1 MRSGSRPP
9 CKMIKV
15 DNLTKRFG
23 RHLAVA
29 GATFEV
35 EQGEV
40 VGFLGPNGA
49 GKTTT
54 IRMLTG
60 FLPPT
65 SGSATIDSL
74 DVGRHS
80 VEARRQIGYLPE
92 SVPLYR
98 DMRVREY
105 LQFRGQIKG
114 LKGKTLKVRMDE
126 VLERCGL
133 REVRRKMI
141 KTLSKGFRQR
151 VGLADALI
159 HDPPLLILDEPTN
172 GLDPNQIRSIRHLIK
187 QLGKSH
193 TILLST
199 HILTEVEMICDKIVI
214 INGGKILASDTPSH
228 LVSTMRAAGR
238 ISIEVKAD
246 PEKARE
252 RMTSLDH
259 VRKVIYERS
268 RDDWEEF
275 SVLVESGTDTR
286 ERLARLARDEDWP
299 LRSLHRHDATLE
311 DVFVELTRKD

>member
-1 MRSGSRPP
+1 
-9 CKMIKV
+9 MIKV

-23 RHLAVA
+23 RHPAVT
-29 GATFEV
+29 GATFAV

-60 FLPPT
+60 FLPPS
-65 SGSATIDSL
+65 SGSASIDGL
-74 DVGRHS
+74 DVNRHS
-80 VEARRQIGYLPE
+80 LEARRRIGYLPE

-105 LQFRGQIKG
+105 LRFRGQLKG
-114 LKGKTLKVRMDE
+114 LGGNALRTRMDE

-133 REVRRKMI
+133 RDVRRKMI
-141 KTLSKGFRQR
+141 RTLSKGFRQR

-172 GLDPNQIRSIRHLIK
+172 GLDPNQIRAIRHLIK
-187 QLGKSH
+187 QLGQSH

-199 HILTEVEMICDKIVI
+199 HILSEVEMICDKIVI
-214 INGGKILASDTPSH
+214 IDGGKVLASDTPAN
-228 LVSTMRAAGR
+228 LISTMRTAGR
-238 ISIEVKAD
+238 ISLELRTD
-246 PEKARE
+246 PENARKKIA
-252 RMTSLDH
+252 SLDN
-259 VRKVIYERS
+259 VKKVTHERT
-268 RDDWEEF
+268 RDDWQEF

-286 ERLARLARDEDWP
+286 ERIANLVREEQWP
-299 LRSLHRHDATLE
+299 LRSLYRQAETLE

>member
-1 MRSGSRPP
+1 
-9 CKMIKV
+9 MIKV

-23 RHLAVA
+23 RHPAVT
-29 GATFEV
+29 GATFAV

-60 FLPPT
+60 FLPPS
-65 SGSATIDSL
+65 SGSASIDGL
-74 DVGRHS
+74 DVNRHS
-80 VEARRQIGYLPE
+80 LEARRRIGYLPE

-105 LQFRGQIKG
+105 LRFRGQLKG
-114 LKGKTLKVRMDE
+114 LGGNALRTRMDE

-133 REVRRKMI
+133 RDVRRKMI
-141 KTLSKGFRQR
+141 RTLSKGFRQR

-172 GLDPNQIRSIRHLIK
+172 GLDPNQIRAIRHLIK
-187 QLGKSH
+187 QLGQSH

-199 HILTEVEMICDKIVI
+199 HILSEVEMICDKIVI
-214 INGGKILASDTPSH
+214 IDGGKVLASDTPAN
-228 LVSTMRAAGR
+228 LISTMRTAGR
-238 ISIEVKAD
+238 ISLELRAD
-246 PEKARE
+246 PENARKKIA
-252 RMTSLDH
+252 SLDN
-259 VRKVIYERS
+259 VKKVTHERT
-268 RDDWEEF
+268 RDDWQEF

-286 ERLARLARDEDWP
+286 ERIANLVREEQWS
-299 LRSLHRHDATLE
+299 LRSLYRQAETLE

>member
-1 MRSGSRPP
+1 
-9 CKMIKV
+9 MIKV

-65 SGSATIDSL
+65 SGSAAIDSL
-74 DVGRHS
+74 DVTRHS

-105 LQFRGQIKG
+105 LRFRGRIKG
-114 LKGKTLKVRMDE
+114 LKGKTLHLRMDE

-214 INGGKILASDTPSH
+214 IDGGKILASDTPSN
-228 LVSTMRAAGR
+228 LVSTMRSAGR

-252 RMTSLDH
+252 RMAALDH
-259 VRKVIYERS
+259 VKKVIYERS

-286 ERLARLARDEDWP
+286 ERLARLAQDEDWP

>member
-1 MRSGSRPP
+1 
-9 CKMIKV
+9 MIKA

-35 EQGEV
+35 ERGEV

-65 SGSATIDSL
+65 SGSAAIDSL
-74 DVGRHS
+74 DVSRHS

-105 LQFRGQIKG
+105 LRFRGGIKG
-114 LKGKTLKVRMDE
+114 LQGKTLQLRMDE

-187 QLGKSH
+187 ELGKSH

-199 HILTEVEMICDKIVI
+199 HILTEVEMVCDKVMI
-214 INGGKILASDTPSH
+214 INGGKILASDTPSN

-246 PEKARE
+246 PEKARGK
-252 RMTSLDH
+252 MASLDH
-259 VRKVIYERS
+259 VKKVINERS

-286 ERLARLARDEDWP
+286 ERLARLAQDEDWP

-311 DVFVELTRKD
+311 DVFVELTRRD

>member
-1 MRSGSRPP
+1 
-9 CKMIKV
+9 MIKV

-23 RHLAVA
+23 RHPAVT
-29 GATFEV
+29 GATFAV

-60 FLPPT
+60 FLPPS
-65 SGSATIDSL
+65 SGSASIDGL
-74 DVGRHS
+74 DVNRHS
-80 VEARRQIGYLPE
+80 LEARRRIGYLPE

-105 LQFRGQIKG
+105 LRFRGQLKG
-114 LKGKTLKVRMDE
+114 LGGNSLRTRMDE
-126 VLERCGL
+126 VLELCGL
-133 REVRRKMI
+133 RDVRRKMI
-141 KTLSKGFRQR
+141 RTLSKGFRQR

-172 GLDPNQIRSIRHLIK
+172 GLDPNQIRAIRHLIK
-187 QLGKSH
+187 QLGQSH

-199 HILTEVEMICDKIVI
+199 HILSEVEMRCDKIVI
-214 INGGKILASDTPSH
+214 IDGGKVLASDTPAN
-228 LVSTMRAAGR
+228 LISTMRTAGR
-238 ISIEVKAD
+238 ISLELRAD
-246 PEKARE
+246 PENARKKIARLDNVKKVTHE
-252 RMTSLDH
+252 RT
-259 VRKVIYERS
+259 RE
-268 RDDWEEF
+268 DWEEF

-286 ERLARLARDEDWP
+286 ERIANLVREEQWP
-299 LRSLHRHDATLE
+299 LRSLYRQAETLE

>member
-1 MRSGSRPP
+1 
-9 CKMIKV
+9 MIKV
-15 DNLTKRFG
+15 NNLTKRFG

-35 EQGEV
+35 EQGQV

-65 SGSATIDSL
+65 SGSAAIDSL
-74 DVGRHS
+74 DVSRHS

-105 LQFRGQIKG
+105 LRFRGQIKG
-114 LKGKTLKVRMDE
+114 LKGKALHARMDE

-214 INGGKILASDTPSH
+214 IDDGKILASDTPSN

-238 ISIEVKAD
+238 ISIELRTD

-252 RMTSLDH
+252 RMTALDH
-259 VRKVIYERS
+259 VKKVNYERS
-268 RDDWEEF
+268 RDDWAEF

-286 ERLARLARDEDWP
+286 ERLARLAQDEGWP
-299 LRSLHRHDATLE
+299 LRNLHRHDATLE

>member
-1 MRSGSRPP
+1 
-9 CKMIKV
+9 MIKV

-23 RHLAVA
+23 RHPAVT
-29 GATFEV
+29 GATFAV

-60 FLPPT
+60 FLPPS
-65 SGSATIDSL
+65 SGSASIDGL
-74 DVGRHS
+74 DVNRHS
-80 VEARRQIGYLPE
+80 LEARRRIGYLPE

-105 LQFRGQIKG
+105 LRFRGQLKG
-114 LKGKTLKVRMDE
+114 LGGNALRTRMDE
-126 VLERCGL
+126 VLELCGL
-133 REVRRKMI
+133 RDVRRKMI
-141 KTLSKGFRQR
+141 RTLSKGFRQR

-172 GLDPNQIRSIRHLIK
+172 GLDPNQIRAIRHLIK
-187 QLGKSH
+187 QLGQSH

-199 HILTEVEMICDKIVI
+199 HILSEVEMICDKIVI
-214 INGGKILASDTPSH
+214 IDGGKVLASDTPAN
-228 LVSTMRAAGR
+228 LISTMRTAGR
-238 ISIEVKAD
+238 ISLELRAD
-246 PEKARE
+246 PENARKKIG
-252 RMTSLDH
+252 SLDN
-259 VRKVIYERS
+259 VKKVTHERT
-268 RDDWEEF
+268 REDWEEF

-286 ERLARLARDEDWP
+286 ERIANLVREEQWP
-299 LRSLHRHDATLE
+299 LRSLYRQAETLE

>member
-1 MRSGSRPP
+1 
-9 CKMIKV
+9 MIKA

-35 EQGEV
+35 ERGEV

-65 SGSATIDSL
+65 SGSAAIDSL
-74 DVGRHS
+74 DVSRHS

-105 LQFRGQIKG
+105 LRFRGGIKG
-114 LKGKTLKVRMDE
+114 LQGKTLQLRMDE

-187 QLGKSH
+187 ELGKSH

-199 HILTEVEMICDKIVI
+199 HILTEVEMVCDKVMI
-214 INGGKILASDTPSH
+214 INGGKILASDTPSN

-246 PEKARE
+246 PEKARGK
-252 RMTSLDH
+252 MASLDH
-259 VRKVIYERS
+259 VKKVINERS

-286 ERLARLARDEDWP
+286 ERLARLAQDEDWP

-311 DVFVELTRKD
+311 DVFVELTRSD

>member
-1 MRSGSRPP
+1 
-9 CKMIKV
+9 MIKV
-15 DNLTKRFG
+15 NNLTKRFG

-65 SGSATIDSL
+65 SGSAAIDSL
-74 DVGRHS
+74 DVSRHS

-105 LQFRGQIKG
+105 LRFRGQIKG
-114 LKGKTLKVRMDE
+114 LKGKALHARMDE

-214 INGGKILASDTPSH
+214 IDDGKILASDTPSN

-238 ISIEVKAD
+238 ISIEIRTD

-252 RMTSLDH
+252 RMTALDH
-259 VRKVIYERS
+259 VKKVNYERS
-268 RDDWEEF
+268 RDDWAEF

-286 ERLARLARDEDWP
+286 ERLARLAQDEGWP
-299 LRSLHRHDATLE
+299 LRNLHRHDATLE